1 MKRLIFILIVFIF
14 FCLFCFS
21 NKTKEKVPTSNTLT
35 KSTVEQENTE
45 YTLSNPEL
53 TITTEMYTADGMN
66 VVQVKTCKCQG
77 CHWKCSE

>member
-1 MKRLIFILIVFIF
+1 MKRLIFILILFVFFVTFLF
-14 FCLFCFS
+14 FKQ
-21 NKTKEKVPTSNTLT
+21 NKKVPPLNTLAKT
-35 KSTVEQENTE
+35 TAEQESTK

-53 TITTEMYTADGMN
+53 TITTEMYTADGIN